1 MQSTAELLPGPLL
14 WLPLGPLQSRC
25 AVRSNTCPLSHSLA
39 PRSPSRALACA
50 MHVHILTTTRAPH
63 ARAQTTGGGHR
74 TLHPPLPPRP
84 AALIFGPP
92 RAAAA
97 LLPVQPTGGGTRQSG
112 CLGWWREG
120 GGAGGRD
127 GGGGGRGVGVV
138 AAGDGGGASRG
149 NGDGERDAARV
160 KVRVRV
166 RCTLHTARCRPH
178 ARRFARRRPHHG
190 RARRDGRGHHRC
202 AVAAPSARAGRSRFR
217 HPCRA
222 LAATL
227 ACHAERVHMCM
238 LHVYTR

>member
-25 AVRSNTCPLSHSLA
+25 AVRSNTCPLSHSPA

-112 CLGWWREG
+112 CLGWWHREG

-127 GGGGGRGVGVV
+127 GGGGGRGLGSF
-138 AAGDGGGASRG
+138 DEKTCHDPR
-149 NGDGERDAARV
+149 NDI
-160 KVRVRV
+160 
-166 RCTLHTARCRPH
+166 
-178 ARRFARRRPHHG
+178 
-190 RARRDGRGHHRC
+190 
-202 AVAAPSARAGRSRFR
+202 PSASGSMVADVLTLLTVIIIGSAVLLAQGR
-217 HPCRA
+217 
-222 LAATL
+222 LDG
-227 ACHAERVHMCM
+227 
-238 LHVYTR
+238 